1 MNEERQQMGAVI
13 SQVHLKKD
21 DFEKFRAIIYNVAGI
36 SLSDAKQQLVQ
47 SRLLKRLR
55 HHGLS
60 DFHDYLELLKEEG
73 DTGSE
78 MRFMINCLT
87 TNKTDFFREKHHFD
101 FVDQVLVPA
110 LVEQA
115 KKGTRSRRIRV
126 WHAGCS
132 MGQEPYSLAMTL
144 ANALRNQG
152 TWDIKLLAS
161 DIDTDV
167 LGIADAGVYKQEQI
181 EPVPA
186 NLRSAYFK
194 KINNDDGGSYQVV
207 DEIRRMIAFR
217 QINLLETPWPIRADV
232 RFDLLFC
239 RNVVIYF
246 DKPTQQRLFGRY
258 EKVIAPGG
266 YLFIGHSESL
276 FGISEAFESVGG
288 TIYRKPNMRES
299 ASS

>member
-1 MNEERQQMGAVI
+1 
-13 SQVHLKKD
+13 
-21 DFEKFRAIIYNVAGI
+21 
-36 SLSDAKQQLVQ
+36 
-47 SRLLKRLR
+47 
-55 HHGLS
+55 
-60 DFHDYLELLKEEG
+60 
-73 DTGSE
+73 
-78 MRFMINCLT
+78 
-87 TNKTDFFREKHHFD
+87 
-101 FVDQVLVPA
+101 
-110 LVEQA
+110 
-115 KKGTRSRRIRV
+115 
-126 WHAGCS
+126 